1 MGTKKSLICQIGPGK
16 DMPGGMLSVIE
27 GYLESP
33 YLKEFE
39 QIHIVTASST
49 NKGKC
54 FFRGIARY
62 IGLTIKREVKLAH
75 LHMSERGS
83 CHRAIV
89 LIFVSRLFRIPVI
102 VHSHGSELESWYASI
117 KRMQRKMF
125 CLAMQRCAA
134 VVVLTPGWKKY
145 WGNIVGDNK
154 IHVIP
159 NCIPSRKH
167 MDREYLD
174 SGKLNIAF
182 LGYVGERKGT
192 FELLRAAKILKDR
205 KIDFCLRIGG
215 NGEID
220 RCRALIEQL
229 KLQDDVIIYGWA
241 TGEKKEEILNLSD
254 VLVLPSMYESFGIVL
269 LEAMA
274 HQLPVICGS
283 NGYSKELISEGI
295 DGYVAES
302 GNAESIAERM
312 ALFSDRDILK
322 SFGEAAYKK
331 AMKEYSTEHV
341 MCKLKELYQKLTVG
355 K

>member
-1 MGTKKSLICQIGPGK
+1 MRTNRNLICQIGPGK

-39 QIHIVTASST
+39 QVHIVTASST
-49 NKGKC
+49 NKRKC
-54 FFRGIARY
+54 FLRGITRY
-62 IGLTIKREVKLAH
+62 IGLIIKRDVKLAH

-83 CHRAIV
+83 CYRAII

-102 VHSHGSELESWYASI
+102 LHSHGGEVESWYASI
-117 KRMQRKMF
+117 KEVQRKIF
-125 CLAMQRCAA
+125 CFAMERCTA

-145 WGNIVGDNK
+145 WGNIVEDNK
-154 IHVIP
+154 IYVIP
-159 NCIPSRKH
+159 NCIPSRRH
-167 MDREYLD
+167 VERGYLN
-174 SGKLNIAF
+174 SGKLNIVF
-182 LGYVGERKGT
+182 LGYIGEKKGT
-192 FELLRAAKILKDR
+192 FELLRAARILKDR

-220 RCRALIEQL
+220 KCKTLIEQL
-229 KLQDDVIIYGWA
+229 KLQDEVIIYGWV

-269 LEAMA
+269 LEAMV

-295 DGYVAES
+295 DGYIAES
-302 GNAESIAERM
+302 GNADSIAAM
-312 ALFSDRDILK
+312 IALFNDRDILK
-322 SFGEAAYKK
+322 KFGESAYKK
-331 AMKEYSTEHV
+331 AMEEYSTEHV
-341 MCKLKELYQKLTVG
+341 MCELKELYQKLFA
-355 K
+355 